1 MYNKISQDFPQTA
14 ECAVAPAE
22 VPDALQGIEHR
33 ISYLSDR
40 LDVLLLRIEPVLRNN
55 NDKQQVAEA
64 KTVMASCDLGRRI
77 YYSKANIESLADR
90 VDVALERLE
99 L

>member
-14 ECAVAPAE
+14 EAVVVTTE
-22 VPDALQGIEHR
+22 VPDALQSVEHR

-40 LDVLLLRIEPVLRNN
+40 LDVLLLRIEPVLSNIP
-55 NDKQQVAEA
+55 DKPQVAET
-64 KTVMASCDLGRRI
+64 KSVMASCELGRRL
-77 YYSKANIESLADR
+77 YFSKSNIERLSEL
-90 VDVALERLE
+90 VDSALERLE